1 MMLSNA
7 YQQWNDALAQH
18 FFGPEKAGIN
28 VYLYVNHDLIQSL
41 EQSLVGAGLF
51 LDAVVGRDIGYDADG
66 VCQRALRALRYW
78 EYSRQGFPPYIAY
91 LGLFVLASDI
101 DGDFAPNA
109 YYPRL
114 WDLLGEQRTG
124 SVPSFSLMSQLW
136 DDLEDWTVRYRGGE
150 VGVFQSRSV
159 GGNLHIG
166 YPLSQSML
174 AEQDRR
180 ALPQVFYS
188 AGLDPAAFHPAGE
201 IAMALR
207 STTAKGLMRARTV
220 RLAGDPNDV
229 LHSAMIEVASDEL
242 AAWDGI
248 VAEPEL
254 GRAGRSSQLVGLRV
268 CISIDNVTGI
278 ARSSLR
284 CKLNRE
290 FPEAGF
296 TLSNGFRAD
305 EDVNGWSL
313 PIKHS
318 ATGEYL
324 DASILDWRNGITMR
338 ATSPTCQLRL
348 PGREVRIFVSGL
360 QEGIGDLVETQVL
373 PRGQSFYVCYPQDT
387 WPRLERWATSQ
398 CRGFRTVD
406 LVQGIPGSWRMARV
420 EEAIDDEGLRHAFPV
435 LSFPSEVRLRLV
447 GGIRSGPGN
456 NFFNFAPPMIEL
468 LGATPE
474 TKVLCDDVL
483 LAPGPEPNFVALP
496 SNIITGSRVV
506 VEARLSQTVM
516 QRLPLFLTGDFSV
529 HMPEP
534 LLALDSTGAAV
545 QPGVQ
550 GLSCAGAFINS
561 DVPMLVRSAE
571 GVFQDL
577 ENEIGSVQGFLVGRN
592 PGEIVA
598 WPSEPFPGDWIPQW
612 AIKRLSRKRWEAV
625 YVAGVLGSTTFQ
637 PLSLPTVRKVRDWKQ
652 ALWYRRKRTVPPRL
666 PVERELWDQIQR
678 VARNV

>member
-1 MMLSNA
+1 MLPNA
-7 YQQWNDALAQH
+7 YKQWNDALAQR
-18 FFGPEKAGIN
+18 FFSPERAGKN
-28 VYLYVNHDLIQSL
+28 VYLYVNHDLIKAL
-41 EQSLVGAGLF
+41 EQSLVGAGPF
-51 LDAVVGRDIGYDADG
+51 LDTVVGRDIGYNASG
-66 VCQRALRALRYW
+66 VCQRALRAFRYW
-78 EYSRQGFPPYIAY
+78 GYSREGFPPYIAY
-91 LGLFVLASDI
+91 LSLFVLAGDI

-114 WDLLGEQRTG
+114 WELLGEQRTG
-124 SVPSFSLMSQLW
+124 TVPSFNLMSQLW
-136 DDLEDWTVRYRGGE
+136 DDLEDWTVRDKGGE
-150 VGVFQSRSV
+150 VGIFQSRSI

-166 YPLSQSML
+166 YPLSQSIL

-207 STTAKGLMRARTV
+207 SGTARRLMRARTV
-220 RLAGDPNDV
+220 RLASEPSDV
-229 LHSAMIEVASDEL
+229 LHMAMVDVVSDEL
-242 AAWDGI
+242 AGWDGI
-248 VAEPEL
+248 VSEAEMDRP
-254 GRAGRSSQLVGLRV
+254 GRSFQFAGLRI
-268 CISIDNVTGI
+268 CISIDSVAGI

-296 TLSNGFRAD
+296 TLSNGFRAG
-305 EDVNGWSL
+305 EEVNGWSL
-313 PIKHS
+313 PIQHS
-318 ATGEYL
+318 TTGEHL
-324 DASILDWRNGITMR
+324 DASNLDWRNGVTMR
-338 ATSPTCQLRL
+338 ATSPACQLRL

-373 PRGQSFYVCYPQDT
+373 PRGQSFYICYPQDS

-398 CRGFRTVD
+398 CRRFRTVD
-406 LVQGIPGSWRMARV
+406 LVQGIPESWRMARV
-420 EEAIDDEGLRHAFPV
+420 DEAIDDEAVRHAFPS

-456 NFFNFAPPMIEL
+456 NFFNFAPPVIEL
-468 LGATPE
+468 LGVTPE
-474 TKVLCDDVL
+474 TKVLCDEVL
-483 LAPGPEPNFVALP
+483 LSPGPEPNFVALP
-496 SNIITGSRVV
+496 SNITPGSRVV
-506 VEARLSQTVM
+506 VEACLGQTVM

-534 LLALDSTGAAV
+534 LLALDSMGAAV
-545 QPGVQ
+545 QPGVE

-577 ENEIGSVQGFLVGRN
+577 ENEIGRVQGFLVGRN
-592 PGEIVA
+592 PGEVVA
-598 WPSEPFPGDWIPQW
+598 WPSDPFPGDWIPQW
-612 AIKRLSRKRWEAV
+612 AIRRLSRKRWEAV
-625 YVAGVLGSTTFQ
+625 YIAGVLGSTASQ
-637 PLSLPTVRKVRDWKQ
+637 PLSQPTARKVRDWKQ